1 MVLSPKWGFI
11 WQRISG
17 EFGIALRKLNM
28 EMTYKFNHPGCI
40 YLAKITIC
48 KLSFC
53 KPSLLFANFLFVDLL
68 FETYYV
74 YITQKQ
80 AKVVLYNIVY
90 LNKIIFS
97 IKRNTNLEKII
108 LKSFEASSK
117 VLSLLYNFEMI

>member
-1 MVLSPKWGFI
+1 
-11 WQRISG
+11 
-17 EFGIALRKLNM
+17 M

-40 YLAKITIC
+40 YLTKITIC

-53 KPSLLFANFLFVDLL
+53 KPSLLFANFLF
-68 FETYYV
+68 ETYYV

-80 AKVVLYNIVY
+80 AKVFLYNIVY

-108 LKSFEASSK
+108 PKIFEPF
-117 VLSLLYNFEMI
+117 LLFWNDLDPSIKKIV

>member
-1 MVLSPKWGFI
+1 
-11 WQRISG
+11 
-17 EFGIALRKLNM
+17 M

-40 YLAKITIC
+40 YLTKITIC

-80 AKVVLYNIVY
+80 AKVFLYNIVY
-90 LNKIIFS
+90 LNKIIFPLKE
-97 IKRNTNLEKII
+97 ILII
-108 LKSFEASSK
+108 LKSFEPF
-117 VLSLLYNFEMI
+117 VLFWNDLDPSIKKIV